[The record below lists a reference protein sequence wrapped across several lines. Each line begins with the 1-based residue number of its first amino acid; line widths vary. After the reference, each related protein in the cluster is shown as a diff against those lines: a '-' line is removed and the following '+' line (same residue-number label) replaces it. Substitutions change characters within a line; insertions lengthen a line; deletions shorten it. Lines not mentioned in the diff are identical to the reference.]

1 MSKKTACQR
10 TFAGLAAASLMTVSL
25 GAAAQSWPG
34 KPVHIVIA
42 YAAGGS
48 TDVVG
53 RVFATY
59 YQRYWGQPVIIDNR
73 PGAGGQIGAEAVAKS
88 APDGLNLLM
97 TSAGGQAAG
106 PALYRKLNYDP
117 VRDVVGVS
125 PMGGAPNI
133 FVVNPTLPAA
143 NFNDFIAFARKNPG
157 KLNYGSTGVGSGPQ
171 LAFEMLNAAAKLEV
185 VHVPYKGD
193 GPLYPALISNE
204 VQAAIVSPQLAL
216 PQIKS
221 GKIRALAT
229 SGTARY
235 SAFPDLP
242 TIAELGFPSVEYT
255 PWVGLFAPAAT
266 PREIVN
272 RINADTARIMQDPEI
287 VNKYMPDWGLDPLP
301 MSADAFHKR
310 YLSEIEN
317 FKRVV
322 REAKIP
328 LIE

>member
-1 MSKKTACQR
+1 MPKVVVCHRTLSGPTAA
-10 TFAGLAAASLMTVSL
+10 FLMMVSL
-25 GAAAQSWPG
+25 TAGAQNWPAR
-34 KPVHIVIA
+34 PVHIVIA

-53 RVFATY
+53 RVFAPY

-88 APDGLNLLM
+88 APDGLTLLM

-117 VRDVVGVS
+117 VKDVVGVA

-133 FVVNPTLPAA
+133 FVINPSLPVA
-143 NFNDFIAFARKNPG
+143 NFNDFIALARKNPG

-171 LAFEMLNAAAKLEV
+171 LAFEMLNSAAKIEV
-185 VHVPYKGD
+185 VHIPYKGD

-204 VQAAIVSPQLAL
+204 VQAAIISPQLAL
-216 PQIKS
+216 AQIKS

-229 SGTARY
+229 SGTTRY
-235 SAFPDLP
+235 SAVPDLP
-242 TIAELGFPSVEYT
+242 TIAELGFPSVEYV

-266 PREIVN
+266 PREIIN
-272 RINADTARIMQDPEI
+272 RINADTARIMQEPEI
-287 VNKYMPDWGLDPLP
+287 VNKYMPDWGLDPMAMP
-301 MSADAFHKR
+301 ADAFHRR
-310 YLSEIEN
+310 YLSEIET

-328 LIE
+328 LID

>member
-1 MSKKTACQR
+1 MPKIVICFRLLSSFAATLLISVSMS
-10 TFAGLAAASLMTVSL
+10 AS
-25 GAAAQSWPG
+25 AQIWPTR
-34 KPVHIVIA
+34 PVHIVIA

-59 YQRYWGQPVIIDNR
+59 YQRAWGQPVIIDNR

-88 APDGLNLLM
+88 APDGLTILL

-117 VRDVVGVS
+117 VKDLVGVS

-133 FVVNPTLPAA
+133 FVVNPSVPAA
-143 NFNDFIAFARKNPG
+143 NFNEFLALARKNPG

-171 LAFEMLNAAAKLEV
+171 LAFEMLNAAAKIDV

-204 VQAAIVSPQLAL
+204 VQAAIISPQLAL
-216 PQIKS
+216 AQIKS

-229 SGTARY
+229 SGSTRY
-235 SAFPDLP
+235 SAVPNLP
-242 TIAELGFPSVEYT
+242 TIAEMGFPSVEYA

-266 PREIVN
+266 PREIIN
-272 RINADTARIMQDPEI
+272 RINADTARTMQDPEI
-287 VNKYMPDWGLDPLP
+287 VNTHMPQWGLDPMP
-301 MSADAFHKR
+301 MSAEAFHTR
-310 YLSEIEN
+310 YLSEIET

-328 LIE
+328 LID

>member
-1 MSKKTACQR
+1 MFKACHPKKSW
-10 TFAGLAAASLMTVSL
+10 FAAALLSAVSL
-25 GAAAQSWPG
+25 GAAAQTWPA
-34 KPVHIVIA
+34 KPVHILVA

-48 TDVVG
+48 TDVVA
-53 RVFATY
+53 RVFAPY
-59 YQRYWGQPVIIDNR
+59 YQRAWGQPVIIDNR

-88 APDGLNLLM
+88 PPDGFLLLM

-117 VRDVVGVS
+117 VKDLVGVA

-133 FVVNPTLPAA
+133 FVVNPAVAA
-143 NFNDFIAFARKNPG
+143 TSFRDFIALARQNPG

-171 LAFEMLNAAAKLEV
+171 LAFEMLKSAAGIDV

-193 GPLYPALISNE
+193 GPLHPALIANE
-204 VQAAIVSPQLAL
+204 VQAAIISPQLAL
-216 PQIKS
+216 AQVKA
-221 GKIRALAT
+221 GKLRALAT
-229 SGTARY
+229 TGSSRY
-235 SAFPDLP
+235 SALPDLP
-242 TIAELGFPSVEYT
+242 TIAEQGFPGVEYA

-272 RINADTARIMQDPEI
+272 RVNAETAKIMTDPEI
-287 VNKYMPDWGLDPLP
+287 VKTYLPQWGLDPMV
-301 MSADAFHKR
+301 MSADAFHAR
-310 YLSEIEN
+310 YLSEIET

-328 LIE
+328 LID